1 MGLAIVNLST
11 FSDHAIPD
19 HRGCLD
25 RVHPGHS
32 GLLLGRQLR
41 HQAEEAEEP
50 LADGHLDPGQVPGHL
65 AADLADA
72 GPAADDTKRRF
83 DDAAVRDSD
92 VATFLRNVVFVA
104 VDRGVGRS
112 SADVVQVRLEVEVE
126 NVHKSAK

>member
-1 MGLAIVNLST
+1 M
-11 FSDHAIPD
+11 
-19 HRGCLD
+19 
-25 RVHPGHS
+25 
-32 GLLLGRQLR
+32 LLGRQLR